1 MIVRIKLQLKGLNG
15 VIHNL
20 ERNTARWEEAVA
32 TGLYLVGNN
41 IMTKSKREVPVD
53 TGLLKAS
60 GYVTLPQA
68 QGDRVEVQL
77 GYGGN
82 GSRDYAVIQHER
94 MDYRHPNGGKA
105 KFLQDP
111 VDAARGTFSADVA
124 ALAKQAF
131 ERGGKM
137 PISGFPT
144 DPDQG
149 EATLNGS

>member
-1 MIVRIKLQLKGLNG
+1 MRVKLGLKGLNTF
-15 VIHNL
+15 VHNL
-20 ERNTARWEEAVA
+20 ERNAARWEEAAA

-41 IMTKSKREVPVD
+41 IMAKSKREVPVK

-60 GYVTLPQA
+60 GYVTPPQA
-68 QGDRVEVQL
+68 QGDRVEVEL

-124 ALAKQAF
+124 ALAKRAF
-131 ERGGKM
+131 ERGAQM

-144 DPDQG
+144 TPDQG
-149 EATLNGS
+149 EATLHGA